1 MTSAGGAGAG
11 LINRTSRTSP
21 TAAPRGPT
29 APRSTQSTTYRA
41 PARGSRIKCMPTQA
55 EGRGAEGDRGGAV
68 YARAPRR
75 PLRAREGLSID
86 PHQWDPLWCS
96 LSVCRGASRCTL
108 YRCVA
113 CSCRYLT
120 WRTLLGTYTKHLPRL
135 VAISAC
141 QDHRLVI
148 LPLIVL
154 LDPVGTIIPRSR
166 HIIRA
171 LRGAGRLMGAHRTT
185 GYRGCSCELVIK
197 ISVRSGHR

>member
-1 MTSAGGAGAG
+1 MQVGSRSGVMTSAGGAGAG

-108 YRCVA
+108 SGVCVR
-113 CSCRYLT
+113 S
-120 WRTLLGTYTKHLPRL
+120 
-135 VAISAC
+135 
-141 QDHRLVI
+141 
-148 LPLIVL
+148 IVM
-154 LDPVGTIIPRSR
+154 VVREREVWTPRSDPQPAMAIINHRGSRWSSKWR
-166 HIIRA
+166 HSHTNLPSA
-171 LRGAGRLMGAHRTT
+171 LGPKSRHSR
-185 GYRGCSCELVIK
+185 
-197 ISVRSGHR
+197 